1 MSDQAKRFLVLVSL
15 IASAI
20 VLSIVLRAFPH
31 IPNMAPIAAI
41 ALFSGAYFAK
51 KQWAFVITFLALFL
65 SDAVLHIQYLIGV
78 REFAGFYPNM
88 IFVYL
93 GFALVIGIG
102 FLMRSR
108 VNVLSFIGGTLSG
121 SMLFY
126 IVSNFGV
133 WLMGTMYS
141 KTFAGLVE
149 CYVAAVPFYFYGTL
163 KGDIMYS
170 VLLFGAFNL
179 ILLSKSDW
187 KLAKVKTDISL
198 WPLDK

>member
-1 MSDQAKRFLVLVSL
+1 M
-15 IASAI
+15 ASAI

-88 IFVYL
+88 IFVYT
-93 GFALVIGIG
+93 GIAMVIGIG
-102 FLMRSR
+102 LLMRNK
-108 VNVLSFIGGTLSG
+108 VNAFTVLGGALSG
-121 SMLFY
+121 SVLFY
-126 IVSNFGV
+126 IISNFGV

-149 CYVAAVPFYFYGTL
+149 CYVAGIPFYRGTL
-163 KGDIMYS
+163 MGDVIYS
-170 VLLFGAFNL
+170 ALLFGAFGF
-179 ILLSKSDW
+179 ILQSKTNW
-187 KLAKVKTDISL
+187 KLAKVRS
-198 WPLDK
+198 

>member
-78 REFAGFYPNM
+78 REFVGFYPNM
-88 IFVYL
+88 IFVYT
-93 GFALVIGIG
+93 GIAMVIGIG
-102 FLMRSR
+102 LLMRNK
-108 VNVLSFIGGTLSG
+108 VNAFTVLGGALSG
-121 SMLFY
+121 SVLFY
-126 IVSNFGV
+126 IISNFGV

-141 KTFAGLVE
+141 KTFAGLIE
-149 CYVAAVPFYFYGTL
+149 CYVAGIPFYRGTL
-163 KGDIMYS
+163 MGDVIYS
-170 VLLFGAFNL
+170 AILFGAFGF
-179 ILLSKSDW
+179 ILQSKTNW
-187 KLAKVKTDISL
+187 KLAKVKS
-198 WPLDK
+198 